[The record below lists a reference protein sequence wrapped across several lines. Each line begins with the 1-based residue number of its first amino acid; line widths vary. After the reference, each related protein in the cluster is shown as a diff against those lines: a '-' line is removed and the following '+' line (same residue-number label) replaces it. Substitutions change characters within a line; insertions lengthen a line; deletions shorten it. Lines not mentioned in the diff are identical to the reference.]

1 MRALKPGLRRD
12 PAPSRWG
19 YRYQRLMLTPLF
31 RRMIKVGLPVG
42 VVVFALGFW
51 VIHENNRAII
61 AEKYAQVVDSIQQR
75 PEFMVQMMAVD
86 GADDAL
92 ARQVREVLPIEF
104 PISSFDLDLEEMRET
119 VEALNAVAETA
130 LRVRPGGI
138 LQVDIVQRIPVA
150 VWRQSEGLR
159 LIDVDGQIV
168 GPLYFRAD
176 RADLPLIA
184 GDGAREQLAEGLQL
198 YRAAGPLAPR
208 MRAVMRMGE
217 RRWDIV
223 LDRDQRI
230 LLPTD
235 DPVRAFERVV
245 ALSQAQ
251 DMLERDVAIVDMRN
265 PDRPTVRLNEPAVT
279 EMRRINMTDGD

>member
-42 VVVFALGFW
+42 GVVFALGFW

-104 PISSFDLDLEEMRET
+104 PISSFDLDLEEMRQT
-119 VEALNAVAETA
+119 VEALNAVAEIA

-150 VWRQSEGLR
+150 VWRQSDGLR

-235 DPVRAFERVV
+235 EPVRAFERVV

-265 PDRPTVRLNEPAVT
+265 PDRPTVRLNELAVT

>member
-104 PISSFDLDLEEMRET
+104 PISSFDLDLEEMRQT
-119 VEALNAVAETA
+119 VEALNAVAEIA

-150 VWRQSEGLR
+150 VWRQSDGLR

-235 DPVRAFERVV
+235 EPVRAFERVV

-279 EMRRINMTDGD
+279 EMRRINVTDGD

>member
-265 PDRPTVRLNEPAVT
+265 PDRPTVRLNELAVT
-279 EMRRINMTDGD
+279 EMRRINMTDGE